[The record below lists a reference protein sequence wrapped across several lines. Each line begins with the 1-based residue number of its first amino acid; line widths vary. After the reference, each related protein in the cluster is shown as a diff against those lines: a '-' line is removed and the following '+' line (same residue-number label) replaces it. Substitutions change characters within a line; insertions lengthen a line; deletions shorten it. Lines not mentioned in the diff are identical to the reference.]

1 MIVVFFML
9 SIRII
14 EERVD
19 FDAVAVK
26 AITLTFV
33 GIMLRTSFICENSQR
48 KLSPVKYNES

>member
-9 SIRII
+9 SLRII

-19 FDAVAVK
+19 FDAVAVR

-33 GIMLRTSFICENSQR
+33 RIMLRTSFT
-48 KLSPVKYNES
+48 YM